1 MSIQI
6 SLKIRNHLK
15 SGELS
20 LDLANMDLSAIPSE
34 ISKCQE
40 TKKLML
46 SDNQITKIPAW
57 ISSLTKLEFIDLS
70 NNQIE

>member
-20 LDLANMDLSAIPSE
+20 LDLANMDLSSIPSE